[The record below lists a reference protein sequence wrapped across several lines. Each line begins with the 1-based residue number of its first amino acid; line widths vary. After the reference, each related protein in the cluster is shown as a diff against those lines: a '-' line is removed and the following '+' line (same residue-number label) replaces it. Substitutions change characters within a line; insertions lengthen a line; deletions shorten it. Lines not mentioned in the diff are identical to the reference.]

1 MLRVEDETARR
12 KRRVNT
18 LKSLTPSIFLARTCS
33 NFHFIHGLAALTVC
47 VLNPLYRAAYVDGRL
62 VDKENTKTS

>member
-18 LKSLTPSIFLARTCS
+18 VKSLTLVHFSARTCS
-33 NFHFIHGLAALTVC
+33 NFHFIHGLAAVTAC